1 VVKQRLTHHLLSN
14 HLLNSFQ
21 FAYIAH
27 HSTEFTLLYVHYHI
41 IKAMAQQKI
50 TALCLLDFSAAF
62 SDLIVFLTLL
72 LMQSLLTYLKIV
84 WIDSGLIKNLNL
96 IGLLTL
102 PELEVE
108 V

>member
-1 VVKQRLTHHLLSN
+1 MIWKIIWSYVSILLVLE
-14 HLLNSFQ
+14 LLQ
-21 FAYIAH
+21 YG
-27 HSTEFTLLYVHYHI
+27 
-41 IKAMAQQKI
+41 
-50 TALCLLDFSAAF
+50 
-62 SDLIVFLTLL
+62 IVFLTLL

-96 IGLLTL
+96 IGMLTL